1 MSPTT
6 KAQTAPSV
14 PSQVSGGGRPRGEG
28 AAGQRDPFFDN
39 AKYLAIVL
47 VALGHSWEPLTD
59 SSRAAMALYLTV
71 YAFHMPAFILISGYF
86 SRGFD
91 LGPAKLKRLVSGVL
105 VPYLIFQVLY
115 VGFQRWLEPDARP
128 DAFSLLNPWYLNW
141 FLAALFLWR
150 LTTPIWQL
158 VRWPV
163 AVSFLVAVVASA
175 TREVGS
181 DFDLMRVLQFLPF
194 FVIGLQ
200 LRPEHFALVR
210 RRWVRIAAVP
220 VFAAALLAAYW
231 LAPRLDS
238 GWLYHNSCVQDLH
251 RPAWTAP
258 FSTLALFLAA
268 AVLIIA
274 FLAWVPR
281 RRTWFTALG
290 AGTLYGYLLHGFVIK
305 ISRWYEWYD
314 AAAWIRRPLGE
325 LLVTLLGIAMIT
337 ALCSAPVRRVF
348 RPLMEPRMNWA
359 FRKVT

>member
-1 MSPTT
+1 MSSTT
-6 KAQTAPSV
+6 MAQAAASV
-14 PSQVSGGGRPRGEG
+14 PAQDPGTGRPRDTG

-115 VGFQRWLEPDARP
+115 VAFQRWLEPDARP
-128 DAFSLLNPWYLNW
+128 DAFSLVNPWYLNW

-163 AVSFLVAVVASA
+163 AVSFAIAVVAA
-175 TREVGS
+175 CTRDVGS

-194 FVIGLQ
+194 FVIGLR

-210 RRWVRIAAVP
+210 RGWVRIAAVP
-220 VFAAALLAAYW
+220 VFAAAVGAAYW

-238 GWLYHNSCVQDLH
+238 GWLYHNSSVQDLH
-251 RPAWTAP
+251 QPAWVAP
-258 FSTLALFLAA
+258 FSTLALFLTA
-268 AVLIIA
+268 AVLTIA

-290 AGTLYGYLLHGFVIK
+290 GGTLYGYLLHGFLIK
-305 ISRWYEWYD
+305 ASRWYEWYD
-314 AAAWIRRPLGE
+314 AAAWIRRPVGE
-325 LLVTLLGIAMIT
+325 LVVTVLGIAMVT
-337 ALCSAPVRRVF
+337 ALCSAPVRRVL
-348 RPLMEPRMNWA
+348 RPLMEPRMDWA
-359 FRKVT
+359 FRRTD